1 METKT
6 LLTKEVQEN
15 FFNEMRNEYQPWLDA
30 IADNDFAKFEALL
43 EDDYD
48 GVRTPLTKLIVRY
61 SSPEFQRTF
70 LQIYSICEES
80 ALCFLEYGDKQCIME
95 WLEDEEPEL
104 SVDEFAIILKRNSIN
119 IFAQAM
125 RHAEL
130 AKGCHSLMK
139 EVTNLEML
147 VVYYNQANAPAPEGF
162 WDNPEVAEVLKE
174 NLDAIKKV
182 IYPTFSKLYKFEEL
196 RKFILLNGYLA
207 NCDEDLLIEL
217 SQKQASPEEFEAA
230 KKVFS
235 KWTSEQKCAKL
246 IKINPE
252 LVLQMTGVVPET
264 TLIKAALMAQ
274 NTEVLLKAFE
284 GNCSYFLVS
293 DLAKELIEYPDFTPV
308 MKLINGN
315 DCAEA
320 IWKTLISLRKTELL
334 LDLLNKPDYEFCYEF
349 PEELEGRLLGLKN
362 YKINRAYL
370 DQYALADDDHEEML
384 FKLEDR
390 EEREKLVTW
399 YHDKYGFRSKSAEV
413 LWDDMQRK
421 KLNTFMKRL
430 KFLFGS

>member
-43 EDDYD
+43 ADEVEMY
-48 GVRTPLTKLIVRY
+48 TSLTQLILRY
-61 SSPEFQRTF
+61 GSPKFQRTF
-70 LQIYSICEES
+70 TNTYSLGEES
-80 ALCFLEYGDKQCIME
+80 ALCFLEYGNEQCVVE
-95 WLEDEEPEL
+95 WLEAENPKIWQN
-104 SVDEFAIILKRNSIN
+104 EFEIILKRNSIK
-119 IFAQAM
+119 IFAQAIAQADI
-125 RHAEL
+125 AE
-130 AKGCHSLMK
+130 GCYKLMK
-139 EVTNLEML
+139 EVTSLPML
-147 VVYYNQANAPAPEGF
+147 VVYYSMVDGSAPEGF
-162 WDNPEVAEVLKE
+162 WDNPDVAKLLKE
-174 NLDAIKKV
+174 NLEVIKKV
-182 IYPTFSKLYKFEEL
+182 NYLTFSKLHKFEEL
-196 RKFILLNGYLA
+196 RKFILLNGYLTD
-207 NCDEDLLIEL
+207 CDEDLLIEL
-217 SQKQASPEEFEAA
+217 SQNQASPEEFEEA

-235 KWTSEQKCAKL
+235 QWTSEQKCAEL
-246 IKINPE
+246 IKLNPE
-252 LVLQMTGVVPET
+252 LVLQMTDVVPET
-264 TLIKAALMAQ
+264 TLIRAALMAQ

-293 DLAKELIEYPDFTPV
+293 DLTNELIEYPDLAAV
-308 MKLINGN
+308 LASIKGN

-320 IWKTLISLRKTELL
+320 IWKKLIKLRKIDLLLELL
-334 LDLLNKPDYEFCYEF
+334 NNPNYDFCYEF
-349 PEELEGRLLGLKN
+349 PKELECDLLDLRN

-384 FKLEDR
+384 FELEDS

-399 YHDKYGFRSKSAEV
+399 YYEKYGFHSKVAEV
-413 LWDDMQRK
+413 LWDNMQRK